1 MMNRAWTHR
10 VVKVMR
16 GKDGSFFDYPTAGT
30 FGDAAAAGEYAEAF
44 ALEQTIAG
52 VTSGRVE
59 VRARKGGAVVAL
71 YRFGQP

>member
-1 MMNRAWTHR
+1 MMNRQWTHK

-16 GKDGSFFDYPTAGT
+16 GNDGSFFDYPTAAT
-30 FGDAAAAGEYAEAF
+30 FGDAAAAQSYAEAF
-44 ALEQTIAG
+44 SLEQTIAG

-59 VRARKGGAVVAL
+59 VRARKGGAVVAV